1 MLDMIRMD
9 FSQILEFAMKR
20 NQRKTVLKGK
30 SENICK
36 QKRYIDVGG
45 LSGHVWKVGKFLCL
59 ESVLAVIMLSCDV
72 LCFGEKYWKQL
83 FRK

>member
-36 QKRYIDVGG
+36 QKR
-45 LSGHVWKVGKFLCL
+45 
-59 ESVLAVIMLSCDV
+59 
-72 LCFGEKYWKQL
+72 
-83 FRK
+83 